1 MQLKPVVGV
10 LFNLL
15 QKMSKTTFTLK
26 RKLFNVAGSTFGRI
40 MGFNNWSNVGHMMT
54 GNLNTATNL
63 ATKQTVKINPA
74 TNKAVNGNMAWN
86 ITKGIAKPLA
96 VAGGLAVGT
105 GALAKKG
112 IEKAGE
118 QSDGSKLFSQTK
130 KDNMAT
136 TYRLKRKIFADFKN
150 MSTEKLEK
158 IAAQEAGAGNTIV
171 AGAKQE
177 LSSRTPAL
185 ATPKPT
191 PKPNVPTPKPTPTT
205 KPGMM
210 SVLRTKWNGLGT
222 MGKIGVGAGVL
233 GAAGLMAK
241 GLMGNK
247 KDKQ

>member
-1 MQLKPVVGV
+1 
-10 LFNLL
+10 
-15 QKMSKTTFTLK
+15 MSKTTFTLK
-26 RKLFNVAGSTFGRI
+26 RKLFAGPGFIGSVFGAKNFQNIGRMATVNKARPSTFGAGKFVGNALAGTAKAAGSTA
-40 MGFNNWSNVGHMMT
+40 
-54 GNLNTATNL
+54 L
-63 ATKQTVKINPA
+63 
-74 TNKAVNGNMAWN
+74 
-86 ITKGIAKPLA
+86 

-136 TYRLKRKIFADFKN
+136 TYKLKRKIFADFKN

-158 IAAQEAGAGNTIV
+158 IAAQNASAGNTIV

-191 PKPNVPTPKPTPTT
+191 PKPNPNTT

-210 SVLRTKWNGLGT
+210 SVLRTKWNGMSR
-222 MGKIGVGAGVL
+222 MGKAGVIGAGVV
-233 GAAGLMAK
+233 GAGLMAK

-247 KDKQ
+247 KDK

>member
-1 MQLKPVVGV
+1 
-10 LFNLL
+10 
-15 QKMSKTTFTLK
+15 MSKTTFTLK
-26 RKLFNVAGSTFGRI
+26 RKLFAGPGFIGSMFGAKNFQNIGRMAAVNKARPGTFGAGKFVCNALAGTAKAAGSTA
-40 MGFNNWSNVGHMMT
+40 
-54 GNLNTATNL
+54 L
-63 ATKQTVKINPA
+63 
-74 TNKAVNGNMAWN
+74 
-86 ITKGIAKPLA
+86 

-158 IAAQEAGAGNTIV
+158 IAAQGAGAGNTIV

-191 PKPNVPTPKPTPTT
+191 PKPNVSTT

-210 SVLRTKWNGLGT
+210 SVLRTKWNGMSR

-247 KDKQ
+247 KDNQ

>member
-1 MQLKPVVGV
+1 MK
-10 LFNLL
+10 
-15 QKMSKTTFTLK
+15 LK
-26 RKLFNVAGSTFGRI
+26 RKNFGFIGNMFGAKNFQNIARMSAVNKARPGTFGTGKFAGNALAGTAKAAGSTA
-40 MGFNNWSNVGHMMT
+40 
-54 GNLNTATNL
+54 L
-63 ATKQTVKINPA
+63 
-74 TNKAVNGNMAWN
+74 
-86 ITKGIAKPLA
+86 
-96 VAGGLAVGT
+96 VAGGLAIGT

-130 KDNMAT
+130 KKNNMAT

-158 IAAQEAGAGNTIV
+158 IVTQDAGAGNTIV

-191 PKPNVPTPKPTPTT
+191 PKPNVSTT

-210 SVLRTKWNGLGT
+210 SVLRTKWNGLSR

-247 KDKQ
+247 KDQ

>member
-1 MQLKPVVGV
+1 
-10 LFNLL
+10 
-15 QKMSKTTFTLK
+15 MSKTTFTLK
-26 RKLFNVAGSTFGRI
+26 RKLFAGPGFIGSMFGAKNFQNIGRMAAVNKARPGTFGAGKFVGNALAGTAKAAGSTA
-40 MGFNNWSNVGHMMT
+40 
-54 GNLNTATNL
+54 L
-63 ATKQTVKINPA
+63 
-74 TNKAVNGNMAWN
+74 
-86 ITKGIAKPLA
+86 

-130 KDNMAT
+130 KNNNMAT

-158 IAAQEAGAGNTIV
+158 IATQNAGAGNTLV

-191 PKPNVPTPKPTPTT
+191 PKPNVPTT

-210 SVLRTKWNGLGT
+210 SVMRTKWNGMSR
-222 MGKIGVGAGVL
+222 MGKAGVIGAGVVGAGL
-233 GAAGLMAK
+233 LAK

-247 KDKQ
+247 KDK